1 MAEYKNFTDNVIT
14 FVRGSLAKYNEGK
27 QNGKYL
33 NDIYFASDQ
42 RTIFANGIAY
52 GLTQAEEELLTTLGT
67 TLVKAEMTKP
77 GTFTFT
83 DNLGNKTTLSLDIA
97 TDDIAGLMSAE
108 DHTKLSGIEE
118 GAQVNIIEKITTD
131 SEEIVFEDF
140 DDAGSTFTI
149 PAITVSH
156 ENNTKISTINL
167 QDTLDNFAYKG
178 AVYTKKEVDDR
189 IKQNV
194 TAAYK
199 VMGSVTNEELLALSL
214 ESLKVGEVYNMSTPG
229 SVPTKGGEGSSTSTG
244 DDVFPAGT
252 NFVVVEFDGAKGWDA
267 LAGNFDTS
275 VLEQRLD
282 NDEALIDANDKA
294 IKAEVERATL
304 AEGNL
309 QDAIDDVWEH
319 IGSYD
324 DSIDGLTADN
334 AADQS
339 IHQRI
344 NLLYQMLGELD
355 MEGASWEEFIIRIT
369 DQKYVEGTALIDN
382 VTPNLAS
389 IKEANLGESS
399 PIDTFKDVAQLIK
412 ELIAADETLAQ
423 NLAQELLDR
432 AAADTKICEDFAAAD
447 SDLKEDLEGQLDEA
461 KKAIDAY
468 TVNGKKISTN
478 PVLNGGDIEITG
490 YSKMDV
496 ANNTQE
502 VLAEDDTVNE
512 AVAKLEKNIALAVA
526 GQTSGLEE
534 VRGRL
539 DIIEEDLN
547 TDAGITAKPG
557 QGLLEIVEGLVG
569 NGEGSVQDQI
579 EDAMDALKDGG
590 DGSTWDDMVL
600 TDDKNATHDTTLTG
614 LKAYVDAQDDA
625 HLEVAKTYTGNEIA
639 KALTWYE
646 AD

>member
-14 FVRGSLAKYNEGK
+14 FVRGSLAKYDEGK
-27 QNGKYL
+27 KNGKYL

-156 ENNTKISTINL
+156 ENNTKTSTINL

-199 VMGSVTNEELLALSL
+199 VMGSVTNEELLALPL

-252 NFVVVEFDGAKGWDA
+252 NFVVVDFDGAKGWDA

-319 IGSYD
+319 IGSYN

-432 AAADTKICEDFAAAD
+432 AAADTKIREDFAEAD
-447 SDLKEDLEGQLDEA
+447 GKLKEDLEGQLDEA

-468 TVNGKKISTN
+468 TVNGKAISTN

-490 YSKMDV
+490 YAKLE
-496 ANNTQE
+496 ATGEQE
-502 VLAEDDTVNE
+502 VISAEDTVNE
-512 AVAKLEKNIALAVA
+512 AVAKLEKNINLVIAD
-526 GQTSGLEE
+526 QTADLNG
-534 VRGRL
+534 VNNRL
-539 DIIEEDLN
+539 DAIEEDLN

-569 NGEGSVQDQI
+569 NGEGSVKDQI

-600 TDDKNATHDTTLTG
+600 TDDKDATHDTTLTG

-625 HLEVAKTYTGNEIA
+625 HLEVAKTYTDNEIA

>member
-27 QNGKYL
+27 KNGKYL

-156 ENNTKISTINL
+156 ENNTKTSTINL

-319 IGSYD
+319 IGSYN

-382 VTPNLAS
+382 VTPTLAS

-432 AAADTKICEDFAAAD
+432 AAADTKIREDFAEAD
-447 SDLKEDLEGQLDEA
+447 GKLKEDLEGQLDEA

-468 TVNGKKISTN
+468 TVNNKAISTN

-490 YSKMDV
+490 YAKLE
-496 ANNTQE
+496 ATGEQE
-502 VLAEDDTVNE
+502 VISAEDTVNE
-512 AVAKLEKNIALAVA
+512 AVAKLEKNINLVIAD
-526 GQTSGLEE
+526 QTADLNG
-534 VRGRL
+534 VNNRL
-539 DIIEEDLN
+539 DAIEEDLN

-625 HLEVAKTYTGNEIA
+625 HLEVAKTYTDNEIA

>member
-42 RTIFANGIAY
+42 RTIFANGVAY

-156 ENNTKISTINL
+156 ENNTKTSTINL

-252 NFVVVEFDGAKGWDA
+252 NFVVVDFDGAKGWDA

-319 IGSYD
+319 IGSYN

-432 AAADTKICEDFAAAD
+432 AAADTKIREDFAAAD

-468 TVNGKKISTN
+468 TVNNKAISTN
-478 PVLNGGDIEITG
+478 PELNGGDIKITG
-490 YSKMDV
+490 YAKLE
-496 ANNTQE
+496 ATGEQE
-502 VLAEDDTVNE
+502 VISAEDTVNE
-512 AVAKLEKNIALAVA
+512 AVAKLEKNINLVIAD
-526 GQTSGLEE
+526 QTADLNG
-534 VRGRL
+534 VNNRL
-539 DIIEEDLN
+539 DAIEEDLN

-600 TDDKNATHDTTLTG
+600 TDDKDATHDTTLTG

-625 HLEVAKTYTGNEIA
+625 HLEVAKTYTDNEIA

>member
-14 FVRGSLAKYNEGK
+14 FVRGSLAKYDEGK
-27 QNGKYL
+27 KNGKYL

-156 ENNTKISTINL
+156 ENNTKTSTINL

-252 NFVVVEFDGAKGWDA
+252 NFVVVDFDGAKGWDA

-319 IGSYD
+319 IGSYN

-432 AAADTKICEDFAAAD
+432 AAADTKIREDFAEAD
-447 SDLKEDLEGQLDEA
+447 GKLKEDLEGQLDEA

-468 TVNGKKISTN
+468 TVNNKAISTN

-490 YSKMDV
+490 YAKLE
-496 ANNTQE
+496 ATGEQE
-502 VLAEDDTVNE
+502 VISAEDTVNE
-512 AVAKLEKNIALAVA
+512 AVAKLEKNINLVIAD
-526 GQTSGLEE
+526 QTADLNG
-534 VRGRL
+534 VNGRL
-539 DIIEEDLN
+539 DAIEEDLN

-569 NGEGSVQDQI
+569 NGEGSVKDQI

-600 TDDKNATHDTTLTG
+600 TDDKDATHDTTLTG

-625 HLEVAKTYTGNEIA
+625 HLEVAKTYTDNEIA

>member
-27 QNGKYL
+27 KNGKYL

-97 TDDIAGLMSAE
+97 TDDKAGLMSAE

-156 ENNTKISTINL
+156 ENNTKTSTINL

-319 IGSYD
+319 IGSYN

-432 AAADTKICEDFAAAD
+432 AAADTKIREDFAAAD
-447 SDLKEDLEGQLDEA
+447 SALKEDLEGQLDEA

-490 YSKMDV
+490 YAKLE
-496 ANNTQE
+496 ATGEQE
-502 VLAEDDTVNE
+502 VISAEDTVNE
-512 AVAKLEKNIALAVA
+512 AVAKLEKNINLVIAD
-526 GQTSGLEE
+526 QTADLNG
-534 VRGRL
+534 VNNRL
-539 DIIEEDLN
+539 DAIEEDLN
-547 TDAGITAKPG
+547 TDADITAKPG

-600 TDDKNATHDTTLTG
+600 TDDKNAIHNTTLTG

-625 HLEVAKTYTGNEIA
+625 HLEVAKTYTDNEIA